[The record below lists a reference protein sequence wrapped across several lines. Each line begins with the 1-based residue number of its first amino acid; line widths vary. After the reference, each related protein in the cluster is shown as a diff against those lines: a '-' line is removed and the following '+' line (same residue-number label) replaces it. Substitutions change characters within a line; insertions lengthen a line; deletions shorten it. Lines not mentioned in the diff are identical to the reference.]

1 MIKEYEVPTISMIPD
16 DTVDFQKRYY
26 HGVYILLQCNKQD
39 VVDTNQD
46 QIEMEANTQEY
57 YMEYAT
63 LGSEIQCHQGIVFE
77 DRDRGVNDE
86 KALLDTKRWDVY
98 AIERE

>member
-1 MIKEYEVPTISMIPD
+1 MTLERIPVTEEDEVPTIYEIPD
-16 DTVDFQKRYY
+16 ETIDLEKGYY

-63 LGSEIQCHQGIVFE
+63 LGSEI
-77 DRDRGVNDE
+77 
-86 KALLDTKRWDVY
+86 
-98 AIERE
+98 